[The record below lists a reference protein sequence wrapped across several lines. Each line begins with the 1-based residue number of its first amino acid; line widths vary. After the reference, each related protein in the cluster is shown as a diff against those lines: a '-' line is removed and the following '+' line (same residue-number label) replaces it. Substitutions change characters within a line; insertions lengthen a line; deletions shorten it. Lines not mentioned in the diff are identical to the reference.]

1 MRIRIVVVDDFGV
14 VRNGLRLLLDAEADI
29 ETVGEASGFQEAVTK
44 VHELQPDVVL
54 LDLLMNERVTT
65 DRIPELR
72 VAAPGAAV
80 VVLSPLDDP
89 CHVWASFEAGAS
101 GYVLKEAGAD
111 KLLDAVRAAA
121 AGSRYLD
128 PGLGAQLALTEERHD
143 DEECADQLCG
153 REREI
158 VRLLSLGHTCAEIA
172 TTLGRAPRTIELY
185 RSRITEK
192 LGLETRAELVRYAL
206 EHGLLE
212 PDEGQRSGS
221 HAAPAV
227 RRPA

>member
-29 ETVGEASGFQEAVTK
+29 ETVGEAGGFQEAVK
-44 VHELQPDVVL
+44 RVHELQPDVVL
-54 LDLLMNERVTT
+54 LDLLMHERVTT
-65 DRIPELR
+65 DGIPELR
-72 VAAPGAAV
+72 AAAPGASV

-101 GYVLKEAGAD
+101 GYVLKEASAD

-128 PGLGAQLALTEERHD
+128 PGLGARLALAEERHD
-143 DEECADQLCG
+143 EEGSADQLCV

-172 TTLGRAPRTIELY
+172 SALGRAPRTIELY

-206 EHGLLE
+206 AHGLLE
-212 PDEGQRSGS
+212 SDEGLQGGA
-221 HAAPAV
+221 HAAPIV

>member
-14 VRNGLRLLLDAEADI
+14 VRNGLRLLLDAEADL
-29 ETVGEASGFQEAVTK
+29 ETVGEAEGFQEAVKT

-54 LDLLMNERVTT
+54 LDLLMHERVTT

-101 GYVLKEAGAD
+101 GYVLKEAGPD

-128 PGLGAQLALTEERHD
+128 PGLGARLAVAEERHD
-143 DEECADQLCG
+143 EEKCADQLCE

-158 VRLLSLGHTCAEIA
+158 VKLLALGHTCVEIA
-172 TTLGRAPRTIELY
+172 SVLGRAPRTIELY
-185 RSRITEK
+185 RARVTEK

-212 PDEGQRSGS
+212 SDDGS
-221 HAAPAV
+221 PGVPHAAPIV
-227 RRPA
+227 RRSA